1 MRRIV
6 AALLPAVALTA
17 ALAPAAHADPKPVTS
32 PYTQATA
39 MVDADGSLLE
49 AKNIVSVTKVSTGSF
64 CVKVADDIN
73 VAKSTVL
80 TTPYWA
86 GTVATRKGPYG
97 SCSNDPQSIAVFVLD
112 TSGQYINR
120 GFTLAVL

>member
-6 AALLPAVALTA
+6 AALVPAVALTA
-17 ALAPAAHADPKPVTS
+17 ALAPAAHAAPKPVTS
-32 PYTQATA
+32 PYTQASA
-39 MVDADGSLLE
+39 MVNENGDLLE
-49 AKNIVSVTKVSTGSF
+49 AKNIVSVTKFSTGAF
-64 CVKVADDIN
+64 CVKVSDDID

-86 GTVATRKGPYG
+86 GTVVARKGPYAT
-97 SCSNDPQSIAVFVLD
+97 CNNDPQSIAVFVLD

>member
-6 AALLPAVALTA
+6 AALLPAIALTA
-17 ALAPAAHADPKPVTS
+17 ALAPTAHAAPSPVTS
-32 PYTQATA
+32 PYTQASA
-39 MVDADGSLLE
+39 MVNENGDLLE
-49 AKNIVSVTKVSTGSF
+49 AKNIVSVTKVSTGQF
-64 CVKVADDIN
+64 CVKVTDDIN

-86 GTVATRKGPYG
+86 GTVATRKGPYAM
-97 SCSNDPQSIAVFVLD
+97 CSNDPQSIGVFVLG
-112 TSGQYINR
+112 TNGLYTNQ